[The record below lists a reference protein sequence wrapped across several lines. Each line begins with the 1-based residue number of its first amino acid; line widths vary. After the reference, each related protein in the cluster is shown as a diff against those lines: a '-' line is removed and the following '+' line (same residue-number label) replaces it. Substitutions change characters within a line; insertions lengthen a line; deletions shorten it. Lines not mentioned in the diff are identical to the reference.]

1 MILKVSDY
9 KEKLKD
15 SMLFD
20 PHTEE
25 MIIKLVVSTIV
36 GFIIGAERE
45 YRNKSAG
52 LRTIMLICLGSTIF
66 TIISFEN
73 SHETEVGRIA
83 SNIVTGIGFLG
94 AGAIMRDGLSISGL
108 TTASA
113 IWVAAALGMAVGA
126 GQFQLAVMAVVLVLI
141 VLVLF
146 TYLQKFLDRVHKTID
161 LHVVFKIEY
170 SDTDDFE
177 AKLQKLDIRYERK
190 KEFRRERDVKYQYE
204 LVGKAK
210 DIDQLIQYL
219 ISKKE
224 KIKSFEY

>member
-1 MILKVSDY
+1 
-9 KEKLKD
+9 
-15 SMLFD
+15 
-20 PHTEE
+20 
-25 MIIKLVVSTIV
+25 
-36 GFIIGAERE
+36 
-45 YRNKSAG
+45 
-52 LRTIMLICLGSTIF
+52 
-66 TIISFEN
+66 
-73 SHETEVGRIA
+73 
-83 SNIVTGIGFLG
+83 
-94 AGAIMRDGLSISGL
+94 
-108 TTASA
+108 
-113 IWVAAALGMAVGA
+113 
-126 GQFQLAVMAVVLVLI
+126 
-141 VLVLF
+141 
-146 TYLQKFLDRVHKTID
+146 LQKFLDRVHKTID